1 MNHTS
6 VSSLRYS
13 GGINM
18 DNKTFELATKVINNE
33 FSIEKEAGKQQVPY
47 YFRRTVKDIVDH
59 YNENDSEYF
68 KKARDIAIF
77 KTGAMFAKKRDE
89 IRWVNGYG
97 FDCANEDITNFL
109 ASYIKLKDDYTQWVA
124 NGSQGNEPATYYKV
138 YVDPETMAKTVVP
151 LTLTAFNQVYE
162 VVRTSQFG
170 AYAWLETVRAAIN
183 NTHNFTD
190 LAQVLETYEITL

>member
-1 MNHTS
+1 
-6 VSSLRYS
+6 
-13 GGINM
+13 M
-18 DNKTFELATKVINNE
+18 DNKTFELATRVINNE

-47 YFRRTVKDIVDH
+47 YFRNIVKDIVDH
-59 YNENDSEYF
+59 YDENDSEYF
-68 KKARDIAIF
+68 KKAQDIAIF

-89 IRWVNGYG
+89 IRWVGNYG

-138 YVDPETMAKTVVP
+138 YIDQETMAKTVVP
-151 LTLTAFNQVYE
+151 LTLSAFNQVYE

-170 AYAWLETVRAAIN
+170 AYAWLETMRAAIN
-183 NTHNFTD
+183 NTHNFAELT
-190 LAQVLETYEITL
+190 QVLETYEITL